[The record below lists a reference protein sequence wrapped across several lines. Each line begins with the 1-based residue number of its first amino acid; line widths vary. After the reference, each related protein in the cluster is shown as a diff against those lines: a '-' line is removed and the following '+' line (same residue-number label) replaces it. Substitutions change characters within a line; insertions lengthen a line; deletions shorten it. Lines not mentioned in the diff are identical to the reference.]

1 MDAGT
6 PKAYLY
12 ARKAWA
18 GKRNAKGIP
27 LCPESVGR
35 KEEIMIGIIIT
46 GHGTFAT
53 GISSALELLTGH
65 QDFIA
70 AIDFKED
77 HSEEQLKEN
86 LKTAFQRFRDCG
98 QILVLC
104 DILGGSPFK
113 NAVLLSFGDERIKV
127 LYGINLGMAVELA
140 MRCMTGQ
147 LPEADA
153 LVEELIEIGK
163 TQIGRYRYEPVN
175 ISEESEEGI

>member
-1 MDAGT
+1 MPKSAG
-6 PKAYLY
+6 
-12 ARKAWA
+12 
-18 GKRNAKGIP
+18 G
-27 LCPESVGR
+27 
-35 KEEIMIGIIIT
+35 KEEIMTGIIIT
-46 GHGTFAT
+46 GHGSFAS

-65 QDFIA
+65 QDFLIP
-70 AIDFKED
+70 IDFKGE

-86 LKTAFQRFRDCG
+86 LKAAFERFRDCE

-147 LPEADA
+147 IPEGDTLAD
-153 LVEELIEIGK
+153 ELIEIGK
-163 TQIGRYRYEPVN
+163 TQIGKYRYEPVET
-175 ISEESEEGI
+175 SEEEYEEGI